1 MIIESRIKCNFL
13 FYYFVKDF
21 LHNAGVVHRDIKATN
36 VLLDEEGHAV
46 IIDFGLAK
54 WLNHTER
61 THTLCGTPEYM
72 GKC

>member
-1 MIIESRIKCNFL
+1 MWYRIYIFL
-13 FYYFVKDF
+13 VILVEDF

-54 WLNHTER
+54 WLNRAER
-61 THTLCGTPEYM
+61 TNTLCGTPEYM
-72 GKC
+72 GKY